1 MITYRKITDADLSAD
16 TFINFHHDQHW
27 NRQWVKHENTWM
39 LEAVCGNRQWNAE
52 KRIWVSEYLKQQIKN
67 GGCVVAA
74 FTDAQII
81 AFACIDGNLIGH
93 PVCYSNLTMLFVDDR
108 FQRLGIGKKLLG
120 SIKNGASKIGAD
132 RLFIS
137 AIPSEDTI
145 AFYFAIGCKDA
156 ECIIPE
162 FVDTENDRF
171 LELHV

>member
-1 MITYRKITDADLSAD
+1 MCIRDS
-16 TFINFHHDQHW
+16 
-27 NRQWVKHENTWM
+27 
-39 LEAVCGNRQWNAE
+39 
-52 KRIWVSEYLKQQIKN
+52 
-67 GGCVVAA
+67 

-120 SIKNGASKIGAD
+120 SIKNEASKIGAD

-145 AFYFAIGCKDA
+145 AFYLSLIH
-156 ECIIPE
+156 I
-162 FVDTENDRF
+162 
-171 LELHV
+171 